1 MKILIVEDDKI
12 IARQLKIELEK
23 WQYQVALIEDFTKV
37 IEEFKAFEPHLVL
50 MDIGLPAFNGYHWCQ
65 HIRQFSKVPIIFI
78 SSRADNMDQVM
89 AIQMGADDYLT
100 KPIDL
105 SLSLAKIQALLRRS
119 YDYTVE
125 TPQTSFGGLI
135 VDFAN
140 ASVLY
145 EGTAVELTHTQLQ
158 IMESLIEAKG
168 GFVSREAIMDHCWDQ
183 ANFIDDNTLSVN
195 ISRIRKRLEDQ
206 DVKTSIQ
213 TKKGLGYA
221 LKVDENE

>member
-12 IARQLKIELEK
+12 IARQLKVELEK

-65 HIRQFSKVPIIFI
+65 QIRQFSKVPIIFI

-125 TPQTSFGGLI
+125 APQASYGGLS

-206 DVKTSIQ
+206 DVKMSIQ

-221 LKVDENE
+221 LKVNENE

>member
-12 IARQLKIELEK
+12 IARQLKVELEK

-65 HIRQFSKVPIIFI
+65 QIRQFSKVPIIFI

-125 TPQTSFGGLI
+125 APQDSYGGLS

-158 IMESLIEAKG
+158 IMVSLIEAKG

-195 ISRIRKRLEDQ
+195 ISRIRKRLEEQ
-206 DVKTSIQ
+206 GVKTSIQ